1 MGITFMAKG
10 ISLNIGL
17 NTVDPKHYGGW
28 DGQLAGC
35 ENDANDMADIAT
47 TAGLEVSKLLTH
59 EATVENVVKRIQSAA
74 QSLES
79 GDYFLLTYSGHGGQ
93 LEDQNKDE
101 SDFLDETW
109 CLYDRQFVDDE
120 LNFYLGGFKEGVRIF
135 VLSDSCHSGSVSKGA
150 KLERTIEIDKF
161 NSNVD
166 KLNRKYRFAPD
177 QVLIRTY
184 NHNKAMYDDI
194 LKDVSKKEK
203 EPSASVLLIS
213 GCQDNELSQDGTYNG
228 FFTSNL
234 LNIWNN
240 GSFEGSHE
248 KFHKLIRNKM
258 MGNNQIPNYYKTGKQ
273 NVPFEKTKPFT
284 I

>member
-1 MGITFMAKG
+1 MAKG

-59 EATVENVVKRIQSAA
+59 EATVDNVVKRIQSAA

-79 GDYFLLTYSGHGGQ
+79 GDYFLCTYSGHGGQ
-93 LEDQNKDE
+93 LKDQNNDE
-101 SDFLDETW
+101 DDYLDETW

-120 LNFYLGGFKEGVRIF
+120 LNSCLRDFKEGVKIF
-135 VLSDSCHSGSVSKGA
+135 VLSDSCHSGTVVKGEA
-150 KLERTIEIDKF
+150 LQKRIEIDKF
-161 NSNVD
+161 KSNVD
-166 KLNRKYRFAPD
+166 KKGNKYRFAPEIVLAHTYD
-177 QVLIRTY
+177 Q
-184 NHNKAMYDDI
+184 NKSVYDRV
-194 LKDVSKKEK
+194 LKDINKKEK
-203 EPSASVLLIS
+203 QPIASILLIS

-228 FFTSNL
+228 YFTSNL
-234 LNIWNN
+234 KKIWDN
-240 GSFEGSHE
+240 GKFDGSYK
-248 KFHKLIRNKM
+248 KFHKLIYNLM
-258 MGNNQIPNYYKTGKQ
+258 MASDQHPKYFKDGKQ
-273 NVPFEKTKPFT
+273 DPMFDKSRPFT

>member
-1 MGITFMAKG
+1 MAKG

-17 NTVDPKHYGGW
+17 NSVDPNHYGGW
-28 DGQLAGC
+28 NGQLAGC
-35 ENDANDMADIAT
+35 ENDANDMASIAA
-47 TAGLEVSKLLTH
+47 TAGLDVTKLLTQ
-59 EATVENVVKRIQSAA
+59 EATVENVTKRVQSAA
-74 QSLES
+74 QVLEPS
-79 GDYFLLTYSGHGGQ
+79 DYFLLTYSGHGGQ
-93 LEDQNKDE
+93 LKDENKDE
-101 SDFLDETW
+101 EDFLDETW

-150 KLERTIEIDKF
+150 KLERTLEIDKF
-161 NSNVD
+161 TSNID
-166 KLNRKYRFAPD
+166 KLQRKYRFAPD

-184 NHNKAMYDDI
+184 NQNKAMYDDI
-194 LKDVSKKEK
+194 LKDVSKREK
-203 EPSASVLLIS
+203 EPKASVLLIS

-234 LNIWNN
+234 LDVWNN

-258 MGNNQIPNYYKTGKQ
+258 MGHNQIPNYFKTGKQ
-273 NVPFEKTKPFT
+273 NLPFEHGKPFT
-284 I
+284 IST